1 MHEKGTEDDAAEVQ
15 KDPDRASDDGIDGTK
30 YRLRA
35 EMIWRNVEHITVAI
49 SVQGDVDELCED
61 DGDAEDRECTP
72 ESPTGS
78 VRKSS
83 GTNIERRQQ
92 HHDMPDEAMSRQQ
105 RMSRMQEAFMYDQC
119 QCTAEKA
126 VVLQKGQEGPFE
138 DEGTPPCTLP
148 QHTIKEGEVHRE

>member
-49 SVQGDVDELCED
+49 AMQCDVDELCED
-61 DGDAEDRECTP
+61 GGDAENREGTP

-105 RMSRMQEAFMYDQC
+105 RMSRMQEA
-119 QCTAEKA
+119 A
-126 VVLQKGQEGPFE
+126 
-138 DEGTPPCTLP
+138 
-148 QHTIKEGEVHRE
+148 I

>member
-15 KDPDRASDDGIDGTK
+15 KDPDRASDDGIDRTK

-49 SVQGDVDELCED
+49 AMQCDVDELCED
-61 DGDAEDRECTP
+61 DGDAEDREGTP

-83 GTNIERRQQ
+83 VGTVQKRV
-92 HHDMPDEAMSRQQ
+92 HVPVPHW
-105 RMSRMQEAFMYDQC
+105 
-119 QCTAEKA
+119 
-126 VVLQKGQEGPFE
+126 LQIQ
-138 DEGTPPCTLP
+138 
-148 QHTIKEGEVHRE
+148 